1 MNQKGITLLEILVAI
16 AVFVLATIAVA
27 VFISQVFKAQNF
39 SLEQSAAI
47 SEARRGVETM
57 VKELRETLP
66 GDTGAYPI
74 DSANDQ
80 DLIFYADYDRDNA
93 IERVHYWL
101 DGTDF
106 KKGVLEASGN
116 PLQYSGEEQ
125 VSIISKYIQ
134 NSSIPIFTYY
144 TNEYTTI
151 ATPADPNEIKLIN
164 VYLKINVKPEQA
176 PTDFELQ
183 SDVMLRNLKENL

>member
-1 MNQKGITLLEILVAI
+1 MNQKGITILEILVAI

-27 VFISQVFKAQNF
+27 VFISQVFKTQNF

-80 DLIFYADYDRDNA
+80 ELIFYADYDRDNA

-116 PLQYSGEEQ
+116 PLQYTGAEQ
-125 VSIISKYIQ
+125 VNIISRYIQ
-134 NSSIPIFTYY
+134 NSSTPIFTYY
-144 TNEYTTI
+144 TNEYATI

-183 SDVMLRNLKENL
+183 SDVSLRNLKENL